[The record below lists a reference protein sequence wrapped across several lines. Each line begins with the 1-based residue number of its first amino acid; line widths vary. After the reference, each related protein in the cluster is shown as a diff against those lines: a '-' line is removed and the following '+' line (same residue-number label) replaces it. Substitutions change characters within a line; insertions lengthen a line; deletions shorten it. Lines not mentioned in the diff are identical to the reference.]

1 MRTEFGGAGFRCTAS
16 RERTILFKAI
26 LYYTVNCLQIPTS
39 IFLQFVSPTLIE
51 FYFQVK
57 FEIPKAA
64 IPKAEVLSNLNLNN
78 NLGTPFFSI
87 LEYWQFEH
95 LFYRKFNQL

>member
-16 RERTILFKAI
+16 RERTILFKEI

-39 IFLQFVSPTLIE
+39 IFLQFVSLTLIE

-57 FEIPKAA
+57 FEIPKTA

-78 NLGTPFFSI
+78 LETTFFSI